1 MTSAAH
7 REKLRELPLVSFL
20 CSCIFQKPRDAMS
33 AKKEGVVDL
42 NLGDIRH
49 MEVMELNKRAS
60 GHAFQVILKPP
71 TLNGE
76 PKATTPPRHKASL
89 EEIQQKLEAA
99 HERRKVRAE
108 RTSVT
113 VDTTL
118 TSRFTFQCQEA
129 ELLKHLAERRQHERD
144 VAHKALSR
152 ERRPDTKQQEVR

>member
-7 REKLRELPLVSFL
+7 REKLRELPLVSLL
-20 CSCIFQKPRDAMS
+20 CSCILQKPPDDMS
-33 AKKEGVVDL
+33 AKKQGVVDL

-99 HERRKVRAE
+99 HERRK
-108 RTSVT
+108 
-113 VDTTL
+113 
-118 TSRFTFQCQEA
+118 CQEA

-144 VAHKALSR
+144 VALKALSR
-152 ERRPDTKQQEVR
+152 ERHLDMKLQEVR